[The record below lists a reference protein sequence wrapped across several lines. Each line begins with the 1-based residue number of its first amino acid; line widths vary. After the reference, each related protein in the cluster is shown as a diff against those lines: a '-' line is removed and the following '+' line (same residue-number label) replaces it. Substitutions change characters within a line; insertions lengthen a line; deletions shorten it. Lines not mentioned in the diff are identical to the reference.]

1 MVFVFFFFGGWDG
14 QSHLVSLSARSV
26 SELMGCLLYL
36 CYNPPHFS
44 LTFAAQPSLRYVLPF
59 PVLSRLVLNIVLCL
73 LFFWAAAKKQLF
85 VIPCNL
91 HGRTRKRQSV
101 GQRGGGAFWGLLW
114 HMDNVSIVARK
125 WRKTTYL
132 CHFSFLTFAPSTF
145 AFFSFSLVFFR
156 HSFFA
161 FNWFRLSLIIVT
173 LWRLLIWFYWPSA
186 CHGPQDLRRTTELQ
200 DSSTVGHQ
208 DQWRGGGG
216 M

>member
-1 MVFVFFFFGGWDG
+1 MKHGSLKRGSHFVCFKNVPVFSTAFPGTIGCFFFFFGGWDG

-44 LTFAAQPSLRYVLPF
+44 LTFAAQPSSRYVLPF

-101 GQRGGGAFWGLLW
+101 GQRGGGAFWGLL
-114 HMDNVSIVARK
+114 
-125 WRKTTYL
+125 
-132 CHFSFLTFAPSTF
+132 
-145 AFFSFSLVFFR
+145 
-156 HSFFA
+156 
-161 FNWFRLSLIIVT
+161 
-173 LWRLLIWFYWPSA
+173 
-186 CHGPQDLRRTTELQ
+186 
-200 DSSTVGHQ
+200 
-208 DQWRGGGG
+208 
-216 M
+216 